1 MEENAK
7 LLTDQQFKT
16 LKLYCKID
24 QDFDDD
30 VLNELI
36 ESGASEIAHA
46 ISSTKQPSD
55 FISDHRFFVAL
66 MKYVEED
73 YYYRGTGSE
82 VMRFPLQNTTIN
94 NVIHQLRSEE
104 VDSDET
110 NTHD

>member
-1 MEENAK
+1 MEENTN
-7 LLTDQQFKT
+7 LLNDQQFKT

-24 QDFDDD
+24 QGFDDD

-36 ESGASEIAHA
+36 ESAASEISHA
-46 ISSTKQPSD
+46 ISATKKPSD
-55 FISDHRFFVAL
+55 YISDHRFFVAL

-94 NVIHQLRSEE
+94 NVISQLRAEE
-104 VDSDET
+104 VDSNET
-110 NTHD
+110 DSHD

>member
-1 MEENAK
+1 MGK
-7 LLTDQQFKT
+7 LLSDEQFKT

-36 ESGASEIAHA
+36 ESAASEISHA
-46 ISSTKQPSD
+46 ISNTKKPED
-55 FISDHRFFVAL
+55 FIKDHRFFVAL

-73 YYYRGTGSE
+73 YYYRGNGSE

-94 NVIHQLRSEE
+94 NVIHQLRSEL
-104 VDSDET
+104 DET
-110 NTHD
+110 DEND

>member
-1 MEENAK
+1 MY
-7 LLTDQQFKT
+7 LLTDSQFKT

-36 ESGASEIAHA
+36 ESAASEISHA
-46 ISSTKQPSD
+46 ISNTKKPED
-55 FISDHRFFVAL
+55 FIKDHRFFVAL

-73 YYYRGTGSE
+73 YYYRGNGSE

-94 NVIHQLRSEE
+94 NVIHQLRSEL
-104 VDSDET
+104 DET
-110 NTHD
+110 DTNDGTN

>member
-1 MEENAK
+1 MEENTK

-36 ESGASEIAHA
+36 ESAASEISHA

-94 NVIHQLRSEE
+94 NVIHQLRSEL
-104 VDSDET
+104 DET
-110 NTHD
+110 DANDGAD

>member
-1 MEENAK
+1 MSE

-30 VLNELI
+30 VLNE
-36 ESGASEIAHA
+36 SAASEISHA
-46 ISSTKQPSD
+46 ISATKKPSD
-55 FISDHRFFVAL
+55 YISDHRFFVAL

-73 YYYRGTGSE
+73 YYYRGNGSE

>member
-1 MEENAK
+1 MSDDTK

-36 ESGASEIAHA
+36 ESAASEITHA
-46 ISSTKQPSD
+46 ISSTKQPAD
-55 FISDHRFFVAL
+55 YISDHRFFVAL
-66 MKYVEED
+66 MKFVEED
-73 YYYRGTGSE
+73 YYYRGNGSE

-104 VDSDET
+104 VPDDET
-110 NTHD
+110 D